1 MRIIHCIPRVSAVRR
16 ADTQPHTST
25 NASAHTHI
33 HCESS
38 PKTCPAGVSEPSSLV
53 TDLRTSC
60 GARGQWI
67 PASRLSEP
75 PQRLRENDTDH
86 AHGTGNRLLQTERP
100 TVVRDS
106 AGALGIKS
114 SHELLLRL
122 CAEADSQVAS
132 RLYHLLL
139 ATTHGVRSC
148 SATCVHVA
156 HVQPPESSRHD
167 FDQNAGTGLWSSP
180 LQ

>member
-86 AHGTGNRLLQTERP
+86 AHGTGNWPLQTERP

-139 ATTHGVRSC
+139 ATAHGVSSC
-148 SATCVHVA
+148 SSTCVHVA